1 VIATDLSETLTAVG
15 LPVYFLHG
23 RYDYT
28 VSYPLAPAYSD
39 RLHAPA
45 KGFYTFERSAHS
57 PMFEQPSGRG

>member
-28 VSYPLAPAYSD
+28 VSYPLAKAYD
-39 RLHAPA
+39 VWA
-45 KGFYTFERSAHS
+45 S
-57 PMFEQPSGRG
+57 PGGVGPVGRP